1 MLIRI
6 KPRKT
11 SANHPFT
18 DFVPAGT
25 RNQIMME
32 AIRYQS
38 KQNALFVRMLAYLHS
53 KIENEFPEKAEE
65 ILSAPEC
72 EQIYKESDEI
82 INGTWI
88 EILDNGE
95 ETITIQ
101 EKKK

>member
-32 AIRYQS
+32 TIRYQS
-38 KQNALFVRMLAYLHS
+38 KQNALFVWTFTKTL
-53 KIENEFPEKAEE
+53 
-65 ILSAPEC
+65 
-72 EQIYKESDEI
+72 Q
-82 INGTWI
+82 
-88 EILDNGE
+88 
-95 ETITIQ
+95 
-101 EKKK
+101 

>member
-32 AIRYQS
+32 TIRYQS

-53 KIENEFPEKAEE
+53 KIENEFPDKAKE
-65 ILSAPEC
+65 ILSSPEC
-72 EQIYKESDEI
+72 EQIYKEADEVI
-82 INGTWI
+82 HGTWI
-88 EILDNGE
+88 EIIDGRE
-95 ETITIQ
+95 EAITIQ
-101 EKKK
+101 EKKR

>member
-53 KIENEFPEKAEE
+53 KIESEFPDKANE
-65 ILSAPEC
+65 ILSSPEC
-72 EQIYKESDEI
+72 EQIYKESDEV

-88 EILDNGE
+88 EIIDDGQ

>member
-11 SANHPFT
+11 SSGPFT
-18 DFVPAGT
+18 NFVPVGT

-32 AIRYQS
+32 TIRYQA

-53 KIENEFPEKAEE
+53 KIESEFPDKAEE
-65 ILSAPEC
+65 ILSSPEC

-88 EILDNGE
+88 EILDDGQ

-101 EKKK
+101 EKRK